1 MNVAGEAAQ
10 LLKGFLC
17 KHEDSNYIPQT
28 GIKIQAL

>member
-10 LLKGFLC
+10 LLKDFLC